1 MNILPSDAETECAAL
16 AAALYSADAAAV
28 VADSLTP
35 EHFFT
40 YRPIFTAIV
49 DLLTSGAPIEPVAVK
64 AQLDLAG
71 SPGSADLLINVM
83 GMYVGSASAGYY
95 VDRLKQLHRRRQ
107 LIMVGGRLTQLGET
121 DGLDADQVESRA
133 DALIAGIADIGH
145 TDTAQPVSELAL
157 PHLDWLESTE
167 ADPTLSTGFVDLD
180 HILGGGLKPG
190 QLVVV
195 AARPG
200 GGKSVALLNVARHV
214 GITLAERTLFVSLEM
229 PRRELMNRLLAQVA
243 QVSLSTLENRAELAK
258 DDRAWSR
265 IAAHSAKLQA
275 AENLIIEADPR
286 FGVAQ
291 ARGFLSR
298 AARIGRPLR
307 LLVIDY
313 VQLMRGS
320 GKPENRLQE
329 LTAITKTLKQ
339 IAIEFDLP
347 VLVAAQLNRGPEQRT
362 DKRPQ
367 KSDLRESGS
376 LENDADV
383 VILLHRP
390 DMHDPES
397 PRIGEADFI
406 VDKNRQG
413 ATATVAV
420 AFQGHYS
427 RFTDMATLPAPN

>member
-1 MNILPSDAETECAAL
+1 MIRTLPSDSDAECAVL
-16 AAALYSADAAAV
+16 SAALYSADAAAI
-28 VADSLTP
+28 VADALTP
-35 EHFFT
+35 EHFHT
-40 YRPIFTAIV
+40 YRPIFEAIV
-49 DLLTSGAPIEPVAVK
+49 DLLTSGAPVEPISVK
-64 AQLDLAG
+64 ARLDQTG
-71 SPGSADLLINVM
+71 SGAADLLITVM
-83 GMYVGSASAGYY
+83 GAYITSVSVGYY
-95 VDRLKQLHRRRQ
+95 VERLKGLHRRTQ
-107 LIMVGGRLTQLGET
+107 LIMTGMRLTQLGEA
-121 DGLDADQVESRA
+121 DGLDSDVIEARA
-133 DALIAGIADIGH
+133 DELLAGIADLGH
-145 TDTAQPVSELAL
+145 SESAQPVSELAL

-167 ADPTLSTGFVDLD
+167 ADLTLSTGFVDLD
-180 HILGGGLKPG
+180 HVLGGGLKPG

-200 GGKSVALLNVARHV
+200 GGKSVALLNIARHI

-265 IAAHSAKLQA
+265 IAAHTAKLQA
-275 AENLIIEADPR
+275 AENLVIEADAG

-298 AARIGRPLR
+298 AARAGKPLR

-320 GKPENRLQE
+320 GKPENRIQE
-329 LTAITKTLKQ
+329 LTTITKSLKQ

-347 VLVAAQLNRGPEQRT
+347 VLVAAQLNRGPEQRA